1 MTTFRQFSTAG
12 TVAKARRQRNST
24 VVATGNEKVDSAIA
38 ALSERI
44 SILESNARDSVTA
57 VEVTLTVAASTNY
70 PIKHNL
76 NSAVRW
82 YPIDWVGVGNTYSL
96 NRVAS
101 QSDLNTL
108 TLRSNTAGQV
118 VVRIE
123 NSYGAMP

>member
-1 MTTFRQFSTAG
+1 MTTFRQFDTAG
-12 TVAKARRQRNST
+12 AVAKSRRQRNSAPT
-24 VVATGNEKVDSAIA
+24 PTGDAKVDAALS

-44 SILESNARDSVTA
+44 TVLESNARDNVTA
-57 VEVTLTVAASTNY
+57 VEFTLTVAASTNY

-118 VVRIE
+118 VVRIDTS
-123 NSYGAMP
+123 NGAMP

>member
-1 MTTFRQFSTAG
+1 MTTFRQFSTEG

-123 NSYGAMP
+123 TSYGAMP

>member
-123 NSYGAMP
+123 TSYGAMP